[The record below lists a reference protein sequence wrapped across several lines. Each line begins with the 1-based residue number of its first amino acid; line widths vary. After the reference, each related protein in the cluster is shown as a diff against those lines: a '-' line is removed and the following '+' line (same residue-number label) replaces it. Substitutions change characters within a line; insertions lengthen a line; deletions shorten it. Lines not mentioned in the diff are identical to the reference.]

1 MSKKNRK
8 QAERAN
14 PLILARVPL
23 WRSEWEEFRALCE
36 SLEPPAS
43 PYDML
48 ASLVRAI
55 NDGDLIPEHHAG
67 APRQ

>member
-8 QAERAN
+8 QAELNN

-43 PYDML
+43 PYEML
-48 ASLVRAI
+48 ASLVRAVNEGYI
-55 NDGDLIPEHHAG
+55 VPEHTGG

>member
-8 QAERAN
+8 QAETTN
-14 PLILARVPL
+14 PIVMARVPL

-36 SLEPPAS
+36 SLDPPAS
-43 PYDML
+43 PYEIL
-48 ASLVRAI
+48 AALVRAV
-55 NDGDLIPEHHAG
+55 NDGDIVPEHHGG

>member
-8 QAERAN
+8 DRENDN

-55 NDGDLIPEHHAG
+55 NDGDIVPEHHAG